1 MKIQLVY
8 DETYFDRIMEEALA
22 ELSLKPEHRK
32 HQKATDRLIEDV
44 EEEEE
49 NG

>member
-8 DETYFDRIMEEALA
+8 DEAFYDRIMEEALA
-22 ELSLKPEHRK
+22 ELSEKPERRK
-32 HQKATDRLIEDV
+32 HERATDRLIEDV
-44 EEEEE
+44 EEEEG

>member
-8 DETYFDRIMEEALA
+8 DEAFYDRIMEQALA
-22 ELSLKPEHRK
+22 ELSEKPEHRK
-32 HQKATDRLIEDV
+32 YQKATDRLIEDV
-44 EEEEE
+44 EEEV